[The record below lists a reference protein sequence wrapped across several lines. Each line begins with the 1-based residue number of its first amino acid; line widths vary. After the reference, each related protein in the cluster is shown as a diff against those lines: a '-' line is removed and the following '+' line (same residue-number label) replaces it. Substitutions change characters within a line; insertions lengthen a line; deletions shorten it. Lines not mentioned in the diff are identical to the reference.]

1 MEETVLKLFRYDSNP
16 RSRSLEVVFKKTKG
30 ILEKRKP
37 RAFEKGFF
45 LRLESSLEAGI
56 DSGARQTAR
65 WLKVIIF

>member
-45 LRLESSLEAGI
+45 FQVGKLVGGG
-56 DSGARQTAR
+56 D
-65 WLKVIIF
+65 